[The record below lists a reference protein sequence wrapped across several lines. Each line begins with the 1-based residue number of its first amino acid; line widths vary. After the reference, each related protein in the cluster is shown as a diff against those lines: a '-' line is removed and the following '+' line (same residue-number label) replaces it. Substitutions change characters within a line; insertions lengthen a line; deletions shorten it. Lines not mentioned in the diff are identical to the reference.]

1 MYDFRPVG
9 HVIGRLIIVLGAS
22 MLAPLLLD
30 VMDGNGNADGFV
42 LATFLTLAAGL
53 AMTLITRQSEAHGLT
68 RPQAF
73 MLTVLVWVV
82 LPVFGAL
89 PLFFGAPAASY
100 TDAYFEA
107 MSGLTTTGATVFT
120 GLDDAPRGMLL
131 WRALLQWYGGVGI
144 VIVAIVF
151 LPMMRIGGMQ
161 FFRSESFD
169 LSSDVMPRA
178 TELAASL
185 FYVYLVLSLA
195 CVLAYSAAGMNGFD
209 ALAHAMTTVS
219 TGGYGTHDSGFE
231 NFSPSAQYVAILF
244 MWLAA
249 LPFIR
254 FIQLARGNTR
264 GIRGDSQIQA
274 FLAIIALAS
283 ATMVIWLVLNDRHP
297 LPDAIREALFNVT
310 SAMTGTGY
318 ASDPYD
324 TWGTVPVALFFV
336 IPLIGGCTGGLHRL
350 DLVLGQGVPLSGAVC
365 GACGADPA
373 HPLAARGVS
382 AALPGPPGRAR
393 SGLVDHG
400 LLLRFRLRFVDLGD
414 PAVAAGAGHHH
425 RDLGLGRLAGKYRAG
440 AWAGGWAVGQLRQP
454 AGHGEMAAVAGDAA
468 RKAGVSQRA
477 GAVHADL
484 LAAVGSSF
492 CACAGL
498 AIRLHKKLCGSMSI
512 TTRIA
517 DGTFTPA
524 RQRAS
529 ACCSATPFGALTSR
543 RTRVRPRTRAIGAGA
558 GPKTSAPVLSSTA

>member
-30 VMDGNGNADGFV
+30 VADDNGNAHGFV
-42 LATFLTLAAGL
+42 LAAFLTLAAGL
-53 AMTLITRQSEAHGLT
+53 AMTLITRQGDAGGLT

-73 MLTVLVWVV
+73 LLTVLVWVV

-89 PLFFGAPAASY
+89 PFFFGSPVASY

-107 MSGLTTTGATVFT
+107 MSGLTTTGATVFA

-169 LSSDVMPRA
+169 LSSDVLPRA

-219 TGGYGTHDSGFE
+219 TGGYGTYDSGFE
-231 NFSPSAQYVAILF
+231 NFSPMAHYVGVVF

-264 GIRGDSQIQA
+264 GIRSDSQIQA
-274 FLAIIALAS
+274 FLAIIFVVS
-283 ATMVIWLVLNDRHP
+283 ATMVVWLVVNDHHP

-336 IPLIGGCTGGLHRL
+336 IPLHSPHGVFPLRYQGRPVEPEVVSSIMGYFFVFVCALSIWAILLSLLGL
-350 DLVLGQGVPLSGAVC
+350 DTITAISASVASLGNVGPGLGPVVGPSGNYASLPDTAKWLLS
-365 GACGADPA
+365 
-373 HPLAARGVS
+373 
-382 AALPGPPGRAR
+382 
-393 SGLVDHG
+393 
-400 LLLRFRLRFVDLGD
+400 LGM
-414 PAVAAGAGHHH
+414 
-425 RDLGLGRLAGKYRAG
+425 LLGRLEFLSVLVLFMPIF
-440 AWAGGWAVGQLRQP
+440 W
-454 AGHGEMAAVAGDAA
+454 
-468 RKAGVSQRA
+468 QR
-477 GAVHADL
+477 
-484 LAAVGSSF
+484 
-492 CACAGL
+492 
-498 AIRLHKKLCGSMSI
+498 
-512 TTRIA
+512 
-517 DGTFTPA
+517 
-524 RQRAS
+524 
-529 ACCSATPFGALTSR
+529 
-543 RTRVRPRTRAIGAGA
+543 
-558 GPKTSAPVLSSTA
+558 